1 MFSIINTFTELGAS
15 KINPMITKLD
25 IYFSERPMMDRA
37 KMKYASVE
45 VTGDRTKGS
54 IYSEML
60 SKLTLFTY
68 QSLAR
73 MTAES
78 TMVYRTM
85 INQSIFL

>member
-1 MFSIINTFTELGAS
+1 
-15 KINPMITKLD
+15 
-25 IYFSERPMMDRA
+25 MMDRA

-78 TMVYRTM
+78 TIDLESVGFGDRPKA
-85 INQSIFL
+85 IFIGVPDYDKSKNFL